1 MHLFTHLKDFVRY
14 DDSEHHGFRFQ
25 QERGIQHST
34 SPMEAEILSIQEN
47 QFSSPFPKGNV
58 SHQTTKQWALRKQN
72 GFSLYHE
79 ILSLHK
85 PPQRIL
91 SMKNE
96 DFGP

>member
-14 DDSEHHGFRFQ
+14 DDSELQGFRFP
-25 QERGIQHST
+25 QERGILHST

-47 QFSSPFPKGNV
+47 LLLQKEMCHIKQQNNGLQGKSERFSS
-58 SHQTTKQWALRKQN
+58 L
-72 GFSLYHE
+72 SLK